1 MKKQELI
8 YKITAPMSGRCVPIT
23 EVADPTFS
31 DKILG
36 DGVAIIP
43 TDGKIVSPVDGTLQ
57 TVAETNHAFGFLSD
71 DGFDILVHLGLE
83 TVALKGEGFKVY
95 NLILA
100 QYGGEYINIDE
111 FSLHLPGYLFEKD
124 CFPALLAKKKREFT
138 KILKG
143 LLSSSVEDDIL

>member
-57 TVAETNHAFGFLSD
+57 TVAETNHAF
-71 DGFDILVHLGLE
+71 
-83 TVALKGEGFKVY
+83 
-95 NLILA
+95 
-100 QYGGEYINIDE
+100 
-111 FSLHLPGYLFEKD
+111 
-124 CFPALLAKKKREFT
+124 
-138 KILKG
+138 
-143 LLSSSVEDDIL
+143 